1 MIKWSF
7 DRLGGMVSVHVILFF
22 QFDTQKLNNHSYL
35 LCVQRKVQG
44 RSFNYIDVIRV
55 GWKQILCF
63 QLYLKW
69 RSRCL
74 SRWIMINILHFLLES
89 MQSYDTS
96 CLVLVFSWWIMLSLS
111 GRFWS
116 APWLVWWMSSAFN
129 QIASKYSLKPVTWY
143 SLFVMVQKTHTL
155 LFKALLESHLDSSV
169 CSHQLNITFVKL

>member
-1 MIKWSF
+1 MWFYSF
-7 DRLGGMVSVHVILFF
+7 SLTLRSLIIIPTFYAFKGKYREGLLITLMLSELAENKFYVS
-22 QFDTQKLNNHSYL
+22 
-35 LCVQRKVQG
+35 
-44 RSFNYIDVIRV
+44 SFTWNE
-55 GWKQILCF
+55 
-63 QLYLKW
+63 

-155 LFKALLESHLDSSV
+155 LFKALLENHLDSSV
-169 CSHQLNITFVKL
+169 SSHQLNITFVRL